1 MWLTTPETIEHVLVE
16 RPLEPVSDD
25 VLDQSARDWQ
35 SRGVKLVDRDE
46 VLRNMPVV
54 GIGQSE
60 TWTLQDFYS
69 PSKLP
74 RPIRTKLSQADFYVV
89 RLSCSFRPV
98 HEESR
103 VEWARFRAALLPL
116 SSTGAQ
122 PIAFDFYPQQVV
134 QEVKRQIKVTLS
146 PSLKFQELEASLGSA
161 EFGFEYT
168 ELIPLVSAA
177 IGTSFDPSWDYRA
190 GPGQEVQG
198 TKWMYLLVKAPKGMT
213 SGRALL
219 ELEADVLVRG
229 VRLPV
234 TFWRKQEQEPEQLT
248 VALWG

>member
-1 MWLTTPETIEHVLVE
+1 MWLTTPETIEHVLTE
-16 RPLEPVSDD
+16 RPLEPVSDEA
-25 VLDQSARDWQ
+25 LDQSAREWL
-35 SRGVKLVDRDE
+35 SRGVKLAPQGA
-46 VLRNMPVV
+46 LRTMPVV
-54 GIGQSE
+54 CIGQPE
-60 TWTLQDFYS
+60 TWKLQDFYA
-69 PSKLP
+69 PGKLP

-103 VEWARFRAALLPL
+103 VEWARFRAALLPHP
-116 SSTGAQ
+116 STGGQ
-122 PIAFDFYPQQVV
+122 PLAFDIYPEQVV
-134 QEVKRQIKVTLS
+134 QEEKRQIKVTLS
-146 PSLKFQELEASLGSA
+146 PSLKFRELEASLGTA

-168 ELIPLVSAA
+168 EQIPLIRAA
-177 IGTSFDPSWDYRA
+177 IGAGFDPSWDYRA

-198 TKWMYLLVKAPKGMT
+198 TKWMHLLVKAPKGMT

-219 ELEADVLVRG
+219 ELEADVVVRG

-248 VALWG
+248 VTLWS

>member
-1 MWLTTPETIEHVLVE
+1 MWLTTPETIEHILVE
-16 RPLEPVSDD
+16 RQLEPVSEDA
-25 VLDQSARDWQ
+25 LDRSARDLQ
-35 SRGVKLVDRDE
+35 SRGVKVAPNE

-54 GIGQSE
+54 SIGQAE
-60 TWTLQDFYS
+60 TWTLQEFYS

-98 HEESR
+98 HQESR
-103 VEWARFRAALLPL
+103 VEWARFRAALLPH

-122 PIAFDFYPQQVV
+122 PIVFDLYPEQMV

-146 PSLKFQELEASLGSA
+146 PSLKFRELETSPGSV

-168 ELIPLVSAA
+168 ELIPLVSGA
-177 IGTSFDPSWDYRA
+177 IGASFDPSWDYRA

-198 TKWMYLLVKAPKGMT
+198 TKWMHLLVKAPNGMT

-234 TFWRKQEQEPEQLT
+234 TFWRKQEQESEPLT
-248 VALWG
+248 VTLWG